1 MVCVKFA
8 KTTTLQK
15 VIRKRRVSKF
25 VIYICQWSW
34 RFNAFFLF
42 RILGLI
48 LMFLVYTDLM
58 LHISPLY
65 IIIHFIK
72 GIQIVSNCNL
82 AECQPFLVPKTSI
95 KKVLLRII
103 IDKLPLQQCYFKVFY
118 SQLTTKYG
126 PQGFPLKNDKKL
138 SLERERIYY
147 LTPTQSK
154 VSQVSY
160 AQEMSKMNLVLIIQV
175 PFFYAIVHY
184 QYVQLK

>member
-1 MVCVKFA
+1 MQACTIDSIEGWCRREKTLLRLIVKMLNMVCVKFA

-103 IDKLPLQQCYFKVFY
+103 IDKLPL
-118 SQLTTKYG
+118 
-126 PQGFPLKNDKKL
+126 
-138 SLERERIYY
+138 
-147 LTPTQSK
+147 
-154 VSQVSY
+154 
-160 AQEMSKMNLVLIIQV
+160 
-175 PFFYAIVHY
+175 
-184 QYVQLK
+184 